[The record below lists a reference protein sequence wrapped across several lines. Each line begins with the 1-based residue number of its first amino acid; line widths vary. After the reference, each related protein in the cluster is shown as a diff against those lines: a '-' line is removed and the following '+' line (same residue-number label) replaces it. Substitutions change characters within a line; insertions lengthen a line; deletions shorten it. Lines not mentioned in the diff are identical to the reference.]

1 MYTLY
6 TYPNSYAMTVHCL
19 MEELN
24 LAYECRWVG
33 IFTDKPDPEFQKVS
47 PHARVPA
54 LVTPDGPIFE
64 TGAIALYLAERH
76 GNGGYQIPVGDNERG
91 RFLQWFYYLGTT
103 LQPDVMVQFHPE
115 VYFADDKTQER
126 YKAASRLRL
135 AKILTTLSD
144 AIGDG
149 PFFFGERITI
159 LDFLLALQAIWP
171 EIYPGEMN
179 DFPVIKRHVDRMLAR
194 PAVAK
199 IYELHMS
206 KRNAPIKGPSPDV
219 AAD

>member
-19 MEELN
+19 MEELG
-24 LAYECRWVG
+24 LDYDCRWVG
-33 IFTDKPDPEFQKVS
+33 IFTDAPDPEFLKVS

-54 LVTPDGPIFE
+54 LVTPDGPVFE

-76 GNGGYQIPVGDNERG
+76 GDGLYQIPQGDPDRC
-91 RFLQWFYYLGTT
+91 RFLQWYYYLGTT

-115 VYFADDKTQER
+115 VYFADDATQER
-126 YKAASRLRL
+126 YKQASKTRL
-135 AKILTTLSD
+135 AKILANLSE

-149 PFFFGERITI
+149 PFFFGDRITI
-159 LDFLLALQAIWP
+159 LDFLLALQAVWP
-171 EIYPGEMN
+171 EIYPDTME
-179 DFPVIKRHVDRMLAR
+179 DYPVIKRHVETMLAR

-199 IYELHMS
+199 VYNLHME
-206 KRNAPIKGPSPDV
+206 KQKAPIKGSSPDV
-219 AAD
+219 

>member
-19 MEELN
+19 MEELQ
-24 LAYECRWVG
+24 LDYDCRWVG
-33 IFTDKPDPEFQKVS
+33 IFTDTPDADFLKVS

-54 LVTPDGPIFE
+54 LMTPEGPVFE
-64 TGAIALYLAERH
+64 TGAIALYLAEKH
-76 GNGGYQIPVGDNERG
+76 GDGAYQIPVGDPRRG
-91 RFLQWFYYLGTT
+91 RFLQWYYYLGTT

-115 VYFADDKTQER
+115 VYFGDDETQER
-126 YKAASRLRL
+126 FKAASRVRL
-135 AKILTTLSD
+135 AKILSTVSD

-149 PFFFGERITI
+149 PFFFGEQITV

-171 EIYPGEMN
+171 EIYPGPME
-179 DFPVIKRHVDRMLAR
+179 DYPVIKQHVDRMMARLA
-194 PAVAK
+194 VEK
-199 IYELHMS
+199 IYALHMS

-219 AAD
+219 AAE